1 MTKEYSPFTPGKPV
15 PVDFFVG
22 RRSQIEQLSEKVA
35 RSAAAGLQ
43 TGFLSGERGIGK
55 SSLASFVKHLTDRE
69 HRAVGLHTFLGGG
82 PTLTEMV
89 RRVFDRLLKESV
101 DKTWHNDVRRFFG
114 NHIRQVGL
122 FGISLEFGPS
132 QRDLQQ
138 IVHDFAPAL
147 HKLTQQLAR
156 EKKSIFIV
164 LDDINGLAA
173 SAEFANW
180 LKSLVDEIA
189 TSGESLPLCLLL
201 VGLEERRES
210 LVSLQPSL
218 TRILDPLDIEGWRD
232 GEAREFYQ
240 RTFSDV
246 DIRVTDDALDFMVR
260 YAGGLPMVA
269 HEIGDATFNADQD
282 GFVDHDDALLG
293 ILGGAEVVGRKYIR
307 PHVFQA
313 IHSRRYRDVLRKVA
327 KTTRDFEFNRGA
339 VLSELGEGEKKVFDN
354 FLRRMRELGVIVRV
368 PEKGKGVYRFVN
380 RLHHAY
386 FLIEGMMDNGRSP
399 Q

>member
-69 HRAVGLHTFLGGG
+69 HRAVGLHTFLGGVT
-82 PTLTEMV
+82 TLTEMV

-293 ILGGAEVVGRKYIR
+293 ILGAAEVVGRKYIR
-307 PHVFQA
+307 PPVFQA